1 MSRPIIALDFP
12 DQAAV
17 KTFLAQFPQEMR
29 LYVKVGMEL
38 FYSAG
43 PDIVRF
49 LVTAGHDVF
58 LDLKLH
64 DIPHTV
70 EQSMRVLAGLGV
82 RLTNVHAAG
91 GVAMMQAA
99 QAGLIAG
106 TPAGKLPPQLI
117 AVTQLTST
125 SEQQMQQ
132 EQLVNT
138 SLINSVTHLAQLTQQ
153 AGLAGVV
160 CSALEAQQIKQ
171 ATSPD
176 FLCITP
182 GIRLATNRTDDQ
194 QRVVTPT
201 AAATYGSDRLVV
213 GRPITQAA
221 DPVSAYRQI
230 KQLWE
235 AAHDQQ

>member
-12 DQAAV
+12 DQATV
-17 KTFLAQFPQEMR
+17 KAFLAKFPPTTR

-43 PDIVRF
+43 PDIVRY
-49 LVTAGHDVF
+49 LVAAGHDVF

-70 EQSMRVLAGLGV
+70 EQSMRVLASLGV

-91 GVAMMQAA
+91 GTKMMQAA
-99 QAGLIAG
+99 QNGLVAGSRGQQI
-106 TPAGKLPPQLI
+106 PPKLI

-125 SEQQMQQ
+125 NQTQMQQ
-132 EQLVNT
+132 EQLVNGT
-138 SLINSVTHLAQLTQQ
+138 LLNSVTHLAQLTEQ

-160 CSALEAQQIKQ
+160 CSALEAQAIKQ
-171 ATSPD
+171 ATNST

-182 GIRLATNRTDDQ
+182 GIRLANAQADDQ
-194 QRVVTPT
+194 QRVVTPQL
-201 AAATYGSDRLVV
+201 AAQFGSDRLVV

-221 DPVSAYRQI
+221 DPVKAYLQI

-235 AAHDQQ
+235 AAK

>member
-12 DQAAV
+12 DQTTV
-17 KTFLAQFPQEMR
+17 KSFLAQFPHTEQ

-43 PDIVRF
+43 PDIVRY
-49 LVTAGHDVF
+49 LVAAGHDVF

-70 EQSMRVLAGLGV
+70 EQSMRVLASLGV
-82 RLTNVHAAG
+82 RLTNVQAAG
-91 GVAMMQAA
+91 GLAMMTAA
-99 QAGLIAG
+99 QSGLIGGSVAG
-106 TPAGKLPPQLI
+106 QMVPKLI

-132 EQLVNT
+132 EQLVNA
-138 SLINSVTHLAQLTQQ
+138 SLMTAVTHLAKLTQQ

-171 ATSPD
+171 ATSSD

-182 GIRLATNRTDDQ
+182 GIRLAGGNADDQ
-194 QRVVTPT
+194 QRVVTPQT
-201 AAATYGSDRLVV
+201 AAQLGSDRLVV

-221 DPVSAYRQI
+221 DPVQAYRQI

-235 AAHDQQ
+235 VAHDKH